1 MSVDFKSA
9 SGALN
14 LDQLK
19 SIQPTKFEPLE
30 SAPVADGVKAAIKL
44 SEQNFIQQGAPNLKA
59 CID

>member
-19 SIQPTKFEPLE
+19 SIQPPKFEPLE
-30 SAPVADGVKAAIKL
+30 SAPIADTLKAAIKL
-44 SEQNFIQQGAPNLKA
+44 PEQSFIQRSASSLKA